1 MTKNPKY
8 YRVRHSLIVKLIGEL
23 DSNDPD
29 RVLLRNGVFPEGI
42 DEERLVKKHMQEH
55 SFSNEPLSFLGQT
68 LFNTWFEMH
77 PEKVAG
83 KQIITSSREFP
94 ISIKGTKEDII
105 RTIRGKQKDF
115 SFLLEVKKRSAKAKL
130 KLMNV

>member
-8 YRVRHSLIVKLIGEL
+8 YRARNSLIVQLISEL
-23 DSNDPD
+23 DSNDPN
-29 RVLLRNGVFPEGI
+29 RVLLRNGVFPEEFNEAELI
-42 DEERLVKKHMQEH
+42 EEHLKQH
-55 SFSNEPLSFLGQT
+55 SFSDEPLSFLGQT

-94 ISIKGTKEDII
+94 ITIKGTKEDII
-105 RTIRGKQKDF
+105 QTIKGKQDDF
-115 SFLLEVKKRSAKAKL
+115 AFQLEVKKRSAKAKL
-130 KLMNV
+130 KLLKL